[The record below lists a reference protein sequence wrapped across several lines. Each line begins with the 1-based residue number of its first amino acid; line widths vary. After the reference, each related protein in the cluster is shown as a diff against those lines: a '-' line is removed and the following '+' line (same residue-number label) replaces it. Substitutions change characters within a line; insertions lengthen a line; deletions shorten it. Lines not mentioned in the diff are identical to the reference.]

1 MKQDSRSTCPI
12 STALELVGD
21 RWTLLVIRDL
31 MFAGKRH
38 FREFLKSEEAVSTN
52 VLTDRLNAL
61 VESGIVTKRGDP
73 THAQKAVYSLTQKG
87 LDLLPVVVAMSA
99 WTQKYYPKTRRR
111 EAVQLVQGGPKLLNH
126 LEGQLREQHG
136 LS

>member
-1 MKQDSRSTCPI
+1 M
-12 STALELVGD
+12 
-21 RWTLLVIRDL
+21 
-31 MFAGKRH
+31 
-38 FREFLKSEEAVSTN
+38 
-52 VLTDRLNAL
+52 LTGRLNAL
-61 VESGIVTKRGDP
+61 VESGIVTKSGDP

-136 LS
+136 IS